1 MENSHTHLV
10 SVDSRRWPTSGIAF
24 DADGTFIAANHA
36 IEREDNLSI
45 LTADGREAKAT
56 LLGRDPSLDL
66 AVLKAE
72 VPLTPPT
79 WVDPSTLK
87 VGQLVL
93 GIFKPDHKV
102 RARLGLL
109 SGVDEGFHTSGGGKV
124 EQSITVDISTRSL
137 SALALSDVQGRFFG
151 FHVSGFGRGRGL
163 SLPATTLQRVV
174 AQLKQH
180 GKVRQGTAG
189 IPRGWHPAG
198 SNPEALKVAAQSGVG
213 LLVTAVEP
221 GSPAETGGLSLG
233 DVLVA
238 INGTPVQD
246 VGDLW
251 SVLGDDQVGTSIT
264 ARIIRTGK
272 LSDFTL
278 SVGQRP

>member
-1 MENSHTHLV
+1 MEDSHTHLV
-10 SVDSRRWPTSGIAF
+10 SVYSRRWPTSGIAF

-109 SGVDEGFHTSGGGKV
+109 SGLDEGFHTPGGGKV

-151 FHVSGFGRGRGL
+151 FHLSGFGRGRGL

-180 GKVRQGTAG
+180 GKVRRGYLGVGTQPVR
-189 IPRGWHPAG
+189 I
-198 SNPEALKVAAQSGVG
+198 PEALKAAAQSGVG
-213 LLVTAVEP
+213 LLVTALEP
-221 GSPAETGGLSLG
+221 GSPAEAGGLSLG

-238 INGTPVQD
+238 INGTPVRD

-251 SVLGDDQVGTSIT
+251 NVLGDDQVGTSIT